1 MSNAKR
7 KECYLEILYLR
18 KLHFKNKEEIKS
30 FLDEGKQYNLPP
42 ERMAEEHDK
51 QKSRRPHTEN

>member
-42 ERMAEEHDK
+42 ERMAEECYK
-51 QKSRRPHTEN
+51 QTEEQKTTH